1 MTETVRNG
9 MTDSKEQAASLTSP
23 IETGLLVLFLLV
35 FFLLMILTLFA
46 FWPDIIVVG
55 EDQTWVKDVNFFGL
69 KFGQAGNEL
78 RLFILVVVAGALGSF
93 IHVATSA
100 GDYIGN
106 RKLVRSWVYW
116 YLLRLPV
123 GSSLALLVY
132 LLLRGGVVTNAGIT
146 TISRAPPF
154 GIVGIS
160 ALAGMFAKKASNK
173 LGEVFD
179 TVFRTDKDDELTD
192 KINLKPPILERIDPN
207 PLTVEDT
214 GKEVKISLIGKH
226 FQPSSRV
233 NLDNESRKPTFVSE
247 EKLSLALTKQDVKQP
262 RTAKV
267 FVETT
272 GVENGR
278 SAIID
283 LEILIKPKSDRKD
296 NAIKS

>member
-1 MTETVRNG
+1 MNDTVSNET
-9 MTDSKEQAASLTSP
+9 TDPKAQTASLASP
-23 IETGLLVLFLLV
+23 IETGLLVLFLLLS
-35 FFLLMILTLFA
+35 FLLMISTLFA
-46 FWPDIIVVG
+46 FWPDVSIVDK
-55 EDQTWVKDVNFFGL
+55 EQIWAKDVSFFGL

-106 RKLVRSWVYW
+106 RKLVRSWIYW

-132 LLLRGGVVTNAGIT
+132 LLLRGGILTGAGIT
-146 TISRAPPF
+146 TISGGPPF

-179 TVFRTDKDDELTD
+179 TVFKTDKDKELAD
-192 KINLKPPILERIDPN
+192 KINLKPPILEQIDPDS
-207 PLTVEDT
+207 LTVEDSE
-214 GKEVKISLIGKH
+214 KDVKIDLIGKN
-226 FQPSSRV
+226 FQSSSRV
-233 NLDNESRKPTFVSE
+233 YLDDEIRKPIFVSE
-247 EKLSLALTKQDVKQP
+247 EKLTLVLKAQDVEQP
-262 RTAKV
+262 RIVKV
-267 FVETT
+267 AVETA

-278 SAIID
+278 SAVKE
-283 LEILIKPKSDRKD
+283 LEIKSKPDPAEKKP
-296 NAIKS
+296 

>member
-1 MTETVRNG
+1 MQETKNNKMTE
-9 MTDSKEQAASLTSP
+9 MKEQTASFTSTT
-23 IETGLLVLFLLV
+23 ETGLLVLFLLL
-35 FFLLMILTLFA
+35 FFMLMIFMLFA
-46 FWPDIIVVG
+46 FWPDV
-55 EDQTWVKDVNFFGL
+55 VKDNAWEADVKFFGL
-69 KFGQAGNEL
+69 NFGKAGTEL

-106 RKLVRSWVYW
+106 RKLVRSWIFW

-132 LLLRGGVVTNAGIT
+132 LLLRGGVITGAGFT
-146 TISRAPPF
+146 AVSETPPF

-179 TVFRTDKDDELTD
+179 TVFKTDKDNELSD
-192 KINLKPPILERIDPN
+192 KINLKPPILKQIEPN
-207 PLTVEDT
+207 PLTIDDT
-214 GKEVKISLIGKH
+214 QKEVKIDLIGKNFH
-226 FQPSSRV
+226 PSSRV
-233 NLDNESRKPTFVSE
+233 YFDNERRRPDFVNE
-247 EKLSLALTKQDVKQP
+247 EKLTLTLKIKDVEES

-272 GVENGR
+272 GVDDWK
-278 SAIID
+278 SAVID
-283 LEILIKPKSDRKD
+283 LEIQ
-296 NAIKS
+296 IKSSSEQKQNAVIS